1 MVGEYNNCECESK
14 RLNTSLMNVL
24 TQFNI
29 LGSILY
35 CSALKYLEQL
45 NEQEL
50 EENFNM
56 LYKHVNILFAGEG
69 ILKQ

>member
-1 MVGEYNNCECESK
+1 
-14 RLNTSLMNVL
+14 MNVL

>member
-1 MVGEYNNCECESK
+1 
-14 RLNTSLMNVL
+14 MNVL

-35 CSALKYLEQL
+35 CSALKHLEQL